1 MARRVTLEPVVSKL
15 EKFILYQTHSH
26 MYVVGCDKRQV
37 AYRVLKVCVV
47 LLEVV
52 LLTSSSTK

>member
-26 MYVVGCDKRQV
+26 MCARLPRARAPSVPRG
-37 AYRVLKVCVV
+37 
-47 LLEVV
+47 
-52 LLTSSSTK
+52 SGG